1 MHDRLLD
8 DRRIALEEAFFR
20 KESARLRERM
30 RAEREREAAR
40 IALSGEV
47 GLADRELLD
56 RLVELGIRADT
67 HQALELA
74 PLAMVAW
81 ADGSLDA
88 REREAVFRGAEANGI
103 ARGSAAYEL
112 LAMWT
117 AQRPPPELRDAWC
130 AYIAAL
136 GKELSAPQR
145 RALEERI
152 LGRARAVA
160 EAAGGFLGFAS
171 VSEPEAALLAELTS
185 AFGD

>member
-30 RAEREREAAR
+30 RAERERDAAR
-40 IALSGEV
+40 VALAGEV
-47 GLADRELLD
+47 GLADKALLD

-81 ADGSLDA
+81 ADGTMDA

-103 ARGSAAYEL
+103 APGSAAYEL

-117 AQRPPPELRDAWC
+117 VQRPPRELMEAWC

-145 RALEERI
+145 RALEARI

-160 EAAGGFLGFAS
+160 EAAGGLLGFAR
-171 VSEPEAALLAELTS
+171 VSEPEEALLAELAS
-185 AFGD
+185 AFGN